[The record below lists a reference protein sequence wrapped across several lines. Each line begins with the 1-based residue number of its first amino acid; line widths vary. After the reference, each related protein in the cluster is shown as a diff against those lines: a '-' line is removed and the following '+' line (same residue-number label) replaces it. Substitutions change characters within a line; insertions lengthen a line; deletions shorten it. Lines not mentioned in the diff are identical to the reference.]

1 MKKKVSSIIS
11 YAVPAIII
19 LVLDCIILGIQHIW
33 PFGNTTIDFYDMAQQ
48 LASEY
53 LQIYDEMHG
62 AKSMYYDFFTCLGH
76 GLPGGTYLSIFSLY
90 LYFLPRNMILQGF
103 SIAFIFK
110 TMLMALT
117 MRIFLKKEKACPDF
131 FGIILSAGYG
141 LCGFTLMQ
149 YTIISWL
156 DIAILVP
163 LIVMYAIRLVRDG
176 KAVGYIVCV
185 TLMMLVSFYVPAMC
199 LMFLALETGI
209 YLLSEL
215 AGHLYNGGK
224 IKNFSVS
231 ANIFRLGISTLVSL
245 MLSAFMWVPKVFEA
259 SSSQR
264 FSNESESGIIAFY
277 TKILTHVQP
286 DYSTRWWCLLGL
298 SFSFAVIA
306 VGVVRDLKRKNVK
319 RIVFTIGSL
328 GILLLELLFENIQ
341 LMWHFGSYVNY
352 PVRNG
357 FLFYIVGATLAAE
370 YLGEILKNEDGDS
383 LPIVLPMGGIVVMIL
398 LASAGVLWYMAN
410 PGMSVYTVFRVSAIC
425 AMVCFLIY
433 LFLIKFKSGRY
444 LKLCV
449 FLIMAEM
456 IFYGVL
462 TIGKPTYITGYS
474 EEPEQEGEY
483 IRIAQELKKELEIYD
498 SALDR
503 IKNPDT
509 SLNTNY
515 GNFMKRATLSGW
527 VPTIAPDVIN
537 SAYTAGYSTQYTRLL
552 DSGGN
557 AFTDALFH
565 ITQAVTFKELDDNL
579 YEKLSSTRVVIDPDN
594 RITKEYSLYNARYTL
609 PFGTIVKDIS
619 LLDNISNAGGSF
631 DFTNA
636 AYRGISPEGDDIA
649 EKFELRD
656 GCVKV
661 KGCKLL
667 YLTGYCADS
676 DYENVRIIVND
687 RVIEVPSLKEPD
699 NTYYPAHFNNN
710 LLYLGCFTDETVA
723 IEYEYDLSKEGHE
736 YLFDIYGL
744 DVNKLQSLCS
754 YYEKLSPSMGFTAD
768 KRFLEATVNS
778 EGDEYLLLP
787 IGYSEDF
794 KTTVNGLEVKLIPV
808 TGILVA
814 VPLVK
819 GENYIKL
826 AYFSEFTKL
835 GILISI
841 LGAVFVL
848 AALSLMSLGD
858 KKSNI
863 ACRKIAANILL
874 FEDKTA
880 QIFVFIYLAV
890 FAIVI
895 LIMYILPVIY
905 GLYYYAMR
913 IVGH

>member
-1 MKKKVSSIIS
+1 MKKKVSTIIS
-11 YAVPAIII
+11 YAAPSIII
-19 LVLDCIILGIQHIW
+19 LILDCIILGVQHIW

-131 FGIILSAGYG
+131 FSIILSAGYG

-163 LIVMYAIRLVRDG
+163 LIFMYAIRLVKEG
-176 KAVGYIVCV
+176 KAGGYIVCV

-199 LMFLALETGI
+199 LMYVALATGI

-215 AGHLYNGGK
+215 SEHLYKGGK
-224 IKNFSVS
+224 IKDFSVQ
-231 ANIFRLGISTLVSL
+231 ANILRLGLSTLVSL

-277 TKILTHVQP
+277 TKILTHVLP

-298 SFSFAVIA
+298 SFSFAVI
-306 VGVVRDLKRKNVK
+306 VIGVAKDIKRKNVK
-319 RIVFTIGSL
+319 RIVFVLGSL
-328 GILLLELLFENIQ
+328 GILMLELIFENIQ

-352 PVRNG
+352 PARNG
-357 FLFYIVGATLAAE
+357 FLFYVVGAALAAD
-370 YLGEILKNEDGDS
+370 YLGKLCKGKDEHS
-383 LPIVLPMGGIVVMIL
+383 LPVALPMGGIIVMIL
-398 LASAGVLWYMAN
+398 LASAGIYWYMTN

-425 AMVCFLIY
+425 AMVCFLVY
-433 LFLIKFKSGRY
+433 LFLIMFKSGRY

-449 FLIMAEM
+449 FMIMAEM

-483 IRIAQELKKELEIYD
+483 IRIAQTLKEELQIYD
-498 SALDR
+498 SAIDR

-509 SLNTNY
+509 SLNANY

-527 VPTIAPDVIN
+527 VPTISPDVIN

-552 DSGGN
+552 DCGGN
-557 AFTDALFH
+557 ALTDALFH
-565 ITQAVTFKELDDNL
+565 ITQAVTFTDLDENI
-579 YEKLSSTRVVIDPDN
+579 YEKLGSTRIIIDSAN
-594 RITKEYSLYNARYTL
+594 SISKEYSLYNARYTL

-619 LLDNISNAGGSF
+619 LLDNISNAGSSF

-636 AYRGISPEGDDIA
+636 AYRAISSDGDDIA
-649 EKFELRD
+649 ERLELKEE
-656 GCVKV
+656 CVNV
-661 KGCKLL
+661 KGDKLL
-667 YLTGYCADS
+667 YLTGSCADS
-676 DYENVRIIVND
+676 DYENVRIIVNG

-710 LLYLGCFTDETVA
+710 LLYLGCFKDETVN
-723 IEYEYDLSKEGHE
+723 IEYEYDPSKEGPA
-736 YLFDIYGL
+736 YSFDVYAL
-744 DVNKLQSLCS
+744 DVSKLQSLCS
-754 YYEKLSPSMGFTAD
+754 YYEKLSPSMEFAAGKRSLTA
-768 KRFLEATVNS
+768 AVNS
-778 EGDEYLLLP
+778 EDGGYLLMP
-787 IGYSEDF
+787 IGYSDDF
-794 KTTVNGLEVKLIPV
+794 KALVNGIEAELIPV
-808 TGILVA
+808 TGILA
-814 VPLVK
+814 ALPLKK
-819 GENYIKL
+819 GENTIKMT
-826 AYFSEFTKL
+826 YFSRFTKL
-835 GILISI
+835 GIIISI
-841 LGAVFVL
+841 LGLVL
-848 AALSLMSLGD
+848 LMSAAALMVLSD
-858 KKSNI
+858 YKSNA
-863 ACRKIAANILL
+863 ACRKIAANVLI
-874 FEDKTA
+874 FEDKTDKLLV
-880 QIFVFIYLAV
+880 FVYIAV
-890 FAIVI
+890 FAIVMI
-895 LIMYILPVIY
+895 FMYVLPIIY
-905 GLYYYAMR
+905 GLYYYAMGLVVR
-913 IVGH
+913 